1 VRAQSSQSTTV
12 SVLEFE
18 QQWLGRFG
26 KQVLDLANT
35 PFFGLLRARL
45 DQLSERQRLISENI
59 ANASTPGYRPRD
71 VDTAGFERMLASH
84 ANGGAGLTMSR
95 TSAGHMSPGGGSS
108 RVSIVTQDDSETT
121 IDGNSVVLEE
131 QMSRAAQT
139 RMEFETGIALYQK
152 GLDLLKLAARAP
164 GR

>member
-1 VRAQSSQSTTV
+1 M
-12 SVLEFE
+12 
-18 QQWLGRFG
+18 
-26 KQVLDLANT
+26 DLANT

-45 DQLSERQRLISENI
+45 DHLSERQRLISENI

-71 VDTAGFERMLASH
+71 VDTSGFERMLGSMAG
-84 ANGGAGLTMSR
+84 AQGGGGSLTVAR
-95 TSAGHMSPGGGSS
+95 TNPGHMAPGGGSG
-108 RVSIVTQDDSETT
+108 RVNVVTRDDSETT
-121 IDGNSVVLEE
+121 IDGNAVVLEE

-152 GLDLLKLAARAP
+152 GLELIRLAARAP